1 MKQLILIRHG
11 KPEPTGTG
19 KPDALRELT
28 PAGRAALAAPTGF
41 ETTFTELL
49 ADAEGAGLDLAP
61 EGQAIALWTSPA
73 VRAHQTADEARG
85 ALERLGRGV
94 SAPVEHTSLWEQD
107 DAAFLAELVQAQATS
122 IVACGHIPF
131 MNRICT
137 WLTGEEV
144 AFTPGAAALIVLP
157 DEVAEG
163 AAALISFID
172 GPAV

>member
-11 KPEPTGTG
+11 KPEPTGAG

-61 EGQAIALWTSPA
+61 EGQSIALWTSPA

-85 ALERLGRGV
+85 ALERLGRSV

-107 DAAFLAELVQAQATS
+107 DAAFLAELAQAQATS
-122 IVACGHIPF
+122 IVASPARRPPSRQVQRPLSSF
-131 MNRICT
+131 PTR
-137 WLTGEEV
+137 WLRARRPSSPLSTD
-144 AFTPGAAALIVLP
+144 PPSSYAL
-157 DEVAEG
+157 
-163 AAALISFID
+163 
-172 GPAV
+172 